1 MFSVKCRYHL
11 TNKLRFLILDVGIYP
26 KENALLNDIDKI
38 EKIKKLKIE
47 ELESLANEVRERI
60 IEVTSKNGGHVAPS
74 LGATDLAIALLKVFT
89 PPEDAIVWDVGHQAY
104 AYKILTGRNKDF
116 DTLRQ
121 YQGISGFNNIF
132 ESEYDAFGVGHSS
145 TSISAAL
152 GIACAKQ
159 IRHEVGHSIA
169 IIGDGAL
176 TGGMSFEA
184 LNHAGHLAKDKML
197 VILNDNNM
205 SISKNVGALQKYLTN
220 MLVSRSYNALKK
232 QVWDFS
238 STLPRAIR
246 TRFIRGAQKM
256 EESMI
261 NILVPNIIFE
271 DLGFKYVGPVDGH
284 NIPRLIRVLNKVKY
298 NMVGPV
304 LLHVVTKKGKG
315 FSIAENNS
323 SKFHGLGPYNATSGE
338 TQSKKA
344 KNWSSS
350 FGDKLIALAESN
362 KKIVAITAAMSDGT
376 GLTKFEKKYPS
387 RFFDVGIAE
396 QHAITFAA
404 GLATKGIKPFVAIY
418 STFIQRAY
426 DQIIHDVALQKLPLV
441 ICLDRSGLVGE
452 DGATH
457 HGAFDLS
464 FLLPIPNLVILT
476 PAYEKEFHEMLTF
489 ASEYQDGPIIIRY
502 PRGNINID
510 KNNHRPFLLGKFST
524 IETGSKI
531 AILVVGHALE
541 IANQVKNELLEQ
553 AKISPEIINVRS
565 VKPLDYAGLDE
576 LKDKFDLIVTIEH
589 NSLTNGVGQLIKNYL
604 KSQPLLNIG
613 YPDSFITHGNVS
625 KLYEEIGFTAQAIT
639 EKILKEIK

>member
-1 MFSVKCRYHL
+1 MLELF
-11 TNKLRFLILDVGIYP
+11 P
-26 KENALLNDIDKI
+26 KEITLLQDIDKI
-38 EKIKKLKIE
+38 EKIKKLKID
-47 ELESLANEVRERI
+47 ELETLAQEVRERI
-60 IEVTSKNGGHVAPS
+60 IDVTSKNGGHVAPS

-121 YQGISGFNNIF
+121 YRGISGFNNIF
-132 ESEYDAFGVGHSS
+132 ESDYDAFGVGHSS

-159 IRHEVGHSIA
+159 LKQESGHSIA

-184 LNHAGHLAKDKML
+184 LNHAGHVAKDKML

-256 EESMI
+256 EESMM

-271 DLGFKYVGPVDGH
+271 DLGFKYVGPIDGH
-284 NIPRLIRVLNKVKY
+284 DIPRLIRVLNKIKY

-304 LLHVVTKKGKG
+304 LLHIVTKKGKG

-338 TQSKKA
+338 TESKKV
-344 KNWSSS
+344 KNWSTS
-350 FGDKLIALAESN
+350 FGEKLISLAETN

-376 GLTKFEKKYPS
+376 GLTQFEKIYPS

-396 QHAITFAA
+396 QHAITFAG

-426 DQIIHDVALQKLPLV
+426 DQIIHDIALQKLPIV
-441 ICLDRSGLVGE
+441 ICLDRAGLVGE

-457 HGAFDLS
+457 HGAFDIS
-464 FLLPIPNLVILT
+464 FLLPIPNLIILT
-476 PAYEKEFHEMLTF
+476 PAYETELHEMLTF
-489 ASEYQDGPIIIRY
+489 ASEYQDGPIVIRY
-502 PRGNINID
+502 PRGTVIPLN
-510 KNNHRPFLLGKFST
+510 NNHKPFELGKFSLL
-524 IETGSKI
+524 ESGEKI
-531 AILVVGHALE
+531 AILTVGHALE
-541 IANQVKNELLEQ
+541 LAYDVREKLQKEDNITA
-553 AKISPEIINVRS
+553 EIINVRTI
-565 VKPLDYAGLDE
+565 KPLDYDYLDS
-576 LKDKFDLIVTIEH
+576 LSGKFDLLVTIEH
-589 NSLTNGVGQLIKNYL
+589 NSVVNGLGQLVKNYL
-604 KSQPLLNIG
+604 NSSSVLNIA
-613 YPDSFITHGNVS
+613 YPDNFVTHGNVTE
-625 KLYEEIGFTAQAIT
+625 LYQEIGFTAQAIT
-639 EKILKEIK
+639 EKIKKELK

>member
-1 MFSVKCRYHL
+1 M
-11 TNKLRFLILDVGIYP
+11 KL
-26 KENALLNDIDKI
+26 

-47 ELESLANEVRERI
+47 ELEKLAQEVRERI
-60 IEVTSKNGGHVAPS
+60 IEVTSQNGGHVAPS
-74 LGATDLAIALLKVFT
+74 LGATDLVIALLKVFT
-89 PPEDAIVWDVGHQAY
+89 PPEDAIVWDVGHQSY
-104 AYKILTGRNKDF
+104 AYKILTGRNADF

-121 YQGISGFNNIF
+121 YQGISGFNNMS
-132 ESEYDAFGVGHSS
+132 ESKYDAFGVGHSS

-152 GIACAKQ
+152 GIACGKQ
-159 IRHEVGHSIA
+159 INQETGHSIA

-184 LNHAGHLAKDKML
+184 LNHAGHLSKDKLL

-238 STLPRAIR
+238 SSLPRSIR

-284 NIPRLIRVLNKVKY
+284 NISRLIRVLNKVKY

-315 FSIAENNS
+315 LSIAENNS
-323 SKFHGLGPYNATSGE
+323 SKFHGLGPYNASSGE
-338 TQSKKA
+338 TEKRLNQ
-344 KNWSSS
+344 NWSTS
-350 FGDKLIALAESN
+350 FGEKLSSLAIEN

-376 GLTKFEKKYPS
+376 GLTQFEKKYPS

-396 QHAITFAA
+396 QHAITFAG
-404 GLATKGIKPFVAIY
+404 GLATKGIKPFVAVY

-426 DQIIHDVALQKLPLV
+426 DQIIHDIALQKLPLV
-441 ICLDRSGLVGE
+441 ICLDRAGLVGE

-457 HGAFDLS
+457 HGAFDIS

-476 PAYEKEFHEMLTF
+476 PAYETEFHEMLTF
-489 ASEYQDGPIIIRY
+489 ASNYQDGPIIIRY
-502 PRGNINID
+502 PRGTINL
-510 KNNHRPFLLGKFST
+510 NNDNHTPFELGKFALLES
-524 IETGSKI
+524 GKRV
-531 AILVVGHALE
+531 AILSVGHALDL
-541 IANQVKNELLEQ
+541 ANQVRDKLQEDENITTELVNLRT
-553 AKISPEIINVRS
+553 I
-565 VKPLDYAGLDE
+565 KPLDYAYLDT
-576 LKDKFDLIVTIEH
+576 LRDRFDLVVTLEH
-589 NSLTNGVGQLIKNYL
+589 NSRVNGIGQMISNYL
-604 KSQPLLNIG
+604 SSSSTSTSVLNIG
-613 YPDSFITHGNVS
+613 YPDNFVTHGDVH
-625 KLYEEIGFTAQAIT
+625 KLYQEIGFTPEALT
-639 EKILKEIK
+639 EKILKELK

>member
-1 MFSVKCRYHL
+1 M
-11 TNKLRFLILDVGIYP
+11 TNIRDNLILDVGIST
-26 KENALLNDIDKI
+26 KEKTLLKDIDKI
-38 EKIKKLKIE
+38 EKIKKLNIE
-47 ELESLANEVRERI
+47 ELEKLAQEVRERI
-60 IEVTSKNGGHVAPS
+60 IEVTSRNGGHVAPS
-74 LGATDLAIALLKVFT
+74 LGATDLVVALLKVFS
-89 PPEDAIVWDVGHQAY
+89 PPEDAIVWDVGHQSY
-104 AYKILTGRNKDF
+104 AYKILTGRNEDF

-132 ESEYDAFGVGHSS
+132 ESKCDAFGVGHSS

-159 IRHEVGHSIA
+159 LNQESGYSIA

-184 LNHAGHLAKDKML
+184 LNHTGHLSKDKML

-238 STLPRAIR
+238 STLPRSIR
-246 TRFIRGAQKM
+246 SRFIRGAQKM

-298 NMVGPV
+298 NMVGPI
-304 LLHVVTKKGKG
+304 LLHVVTTKGKG

-338 TQSKKA
+338 TEKRKLQ
-344 KNWSSS
+344 NWSSS
-350 FGDKLIALAESN
+350 FGEKLVSLAQEN

-376 GLTKFEKKYPS
+376 GLTQFEKKFPS

-396 QHAITFAA
+396 QHAITFAG

-426 DQIIHDVALQKLPLV
+426 DQIIHDIALQKLPIV
-441 ICLDRSGLVGE
+441 ICLDRAGLVGE

-457 HGAFDLS
+457 HGAFDIS

-476 PAYEKEFHEMLTF
+476 PAYELEFHEMLTF
-489 ASEYQDGPIIIRY
+489 ASQYQAGPIIIRY
-502 PRGNINID
+502 PRGSINSD
-510 KNNHRPFLLGKFST
+510 NNNHTSFELGRFNL
-524 IETGSKI
+524 IESGKKI
-531 AILVVGHALE
+531 AILSVGHALDL
-541 IANQVKNELLEQ
+541 AYQVRQKLQEEDNISAEL
-553 AKISPEIINVRS
+553 INVRTI
-565 VKPLDYAGLDE
+565 KPLDYDYLDS
-576 LKDKFDLIVTIEH
+576 LKNKFDLVVTIEH
-589 NSLTNGVGQLIKNYL
+589 SSTVNGIGQLISNYL
-604 KSQPLLNIG
+604 DKTRTLNIG
-613 YPDSFITHGNVS
+613 YPDSFVTHGNVNL
-625 KLYEEIGFTAQAIT
+625 LYQEIGFTPEAIK
-639 EKILKEIK
+639 EKILKELK

>member
-1 MFSVKCRYHL
+1 MLK
-11 TNKLRFLILDVGIYP
+11 
-26 KENALLNDIDKI
+26 DIDKL

-47 ELESLANEVRERI
+47 ELEKLAQEVRERI
-60 IEVTSKNGGHVAPS
+60 IEVTSQNGGHVAPS
-74 LGATDLAIALLKVFT
+74 LGATDLVIALLKVFT
-89 PPEDAIVWDVGHQAY
+89 PPEDAIVWDVGHQSY
-104 AYKILTGRNKDF
+104 AYKILTGRNADF

-121 YQGISGFNNIF
+121 YQGISGFNNMS
-132 ESEYDAFGVGHSS
+132 ESKYDAFGVGHSS

-152 GIACAKQ
+152 GIACGKQ
-159 IRHEVGHSIA
+159 INQETGHSIA

-184 LNHAGHLAKDKML
+184 LNHAGHLSKDKLL

-238 STLPRAIR
+238 SSLPRSIR

-284 NIPRLIRVLNKVKY
+284 NISRLIRVLNKVKY

-315 FSIAENNS
+315 LSIAENNS
-323 SKFHGLGPYNATSGE
+323 SKFHGLGPYNASSGE
-338 TQSKKA
+338 TEKRLNQ
-344 KNWSSS
+344 NWSTS
-350 FGDKLIALAESN
+350 FGEKLSSLAIEN

-376 GLTKFEKKYPS
+376 GLTQFEKKYPS

-396 QHAITFAA
+396 QHAITFAG
-404 GLATKGIKPFVAIY
+404 GLATKGIKPFVAVY

-426 DQIIHDVALQKLPLV
+426 DQIIHDIALQKLPLV
-441 ICLDRSGLVGE
+441 ICLDRAGLVGE

-457 HGAFDLS
+457 HGAFDIS

-476 PAYEKEFHEMLTF
+476 PAYETEFHEMLTF
-489 ASEYQDGPIIIRY
+489 ASNYQDGPIIIRY
-502 PRGNINID
+502 PRGTINL
-510 KNNHRPFLLGKFST
+510 NNDNHTPFELGKFALLES
-524 IETGSKI
+524 GKRV
-531 AILVVGHALE
+531 AILSVGHALDL
-541 IANQVKNELLEQ
+541 ANQVRDKLQEDENITAELVNLRT
-553 AKISPEIINVRS
+553 I
-565 VKPLDYAGLDE
+565 KPLDYAYLDT
-576 LKDKFDLIVTIEH
+576 LRDRFDLVVTLEH
-589 NSLTNGVGQLIKNYL
+589 NSRVNGIGQMISNYL
-604 KSQPLLNIG
+604 SSSSTSTSVLNIG
-613 YPDSFITHGNVS
+613 YPDNFVTHGDVH
-625 KLYEEIGFTAQAIT
+625 KLYQEIGFTPEALT
-639 EKILKEIK
+639 EKILKELK

>member
-1 MFSVKCRYHL
+1 MLK
-11 TNKLRFLILDVGIYP
+11 
-26 KENALLNDIDKI
+26 DIDKL

-47 ELESLANEVRERI
+47 ELEKLAQEVRERI
-60 IEVTSKNGGHVAPS
+60 IEVTSQNGGHVAPS
-74 LGATDLAIALLKVFT
+74 LGATDLVIALLKVFT
-89 PPEDAIVWDVGHQAY
+89 PPEDAIVWDVGHQSY
-104 AYKILTGRNKDF
+104 AYKILTGRNADF

-121 YQGISGFNNIF
+121 YQGISGFNNMS
-132 ESEYDAFGVGHSS
+132 ESKYDAFGVGHSS

-152 GIACAKQ
+152 GIACGKQ
-159 IRHEVGHSIA
+159 INQETGHSIA

-184 LNHAGHLAKDKML
+184 LNHAGHLSKDKLL

-238 STLPRAIR
+238 SSLPRSIR

-284 NIPRLIRVLNKVKY
+284 NISRLIRVLNKVKY

-315 FSIAENNS
+315 LSIAENNS
-323 SKFHGLGPYNATSGE
+323 SKFHGLGPYNASSGE
-338 TQSKKA
+338 TEKRLNQ
-344 KNWSSS
+344 NWSIS
-350 FGDKLIALAESN
+350 FGEKLSSLANEN

-376 GLTKFEKKYPS
+376 GLTQFEKKYPS

-396 QHAITFAA
+396 QHAITFAG
-404 GLATKGIKPFVAIY
+404 GLATKGIKPFVAVY

-426 DQIIHDVALQKLPLV
+426 DQIIHDIALQKLPLV
-441 ICLDRSGLVGE
+441 ICLDRAGLVGE

-457 HGAFDLS
+457 HGAFDIS

-476 PAYEKEFHEMLTF
+476 PAYETEFHEMLTF
-489 ASEYQDGPIIIRY
+489 ASNYQDGPIIIRY
-502 PRGNINID
+502 PRGTINL
-510 KNNHRPFLLGKFST
+510 NNDNHTPFELGKFALLES
-524 IETGSKI
+524 GKRV
-531 AILVVGHALE
+531 AILSVGHALDL
-541 IANQVKNELLEQ
+541 ANQVRDKLQEDENITAELVNLRT
-553 AKISPEIINVRS
+553 I
-565 VKPLDYAGLDE
+565 KPLDYAYLDT
-576 LKDKFDLIVTIEH
+576 LRDRFDLVVTLEH
-589 NSLTNGVGQLIKNYL
+589 NSRVNGIGQMISNYL
-604 KSQPLLNIG
+604 SSSSTSTSTSTSVLNIG
-613 YPDSFITHGNVS
+613 YPDNFVTHGDVH
-625 KLYEEIGFTAQAIT
+625 KLYQEIGFTSEALT
-639 EKILKEIK
+639 EKILKELK